1 MVTTSISYVLNKRKY
16 TRLDGKKWCLHSQ
29 WIWFIFL
36 SFINFFACRK
46 VSKLCFKKCL
56 VLFVLLNCLFSRK
69 FISSKVKSVCT
80 HIGIEFIIS
89 AVVLKIHARFTRAQ
103 TYIIAPVKLIEMFAS
118 HSDTFIKLHRLFIAS
133 KTILSMQIKLQI
145 S

>member
-1 MVTTSISYVLNKRKY
+1 MYSFIR
-16 TRLDGKKWCLHSQ
+16 

-36 SFINFFACRK
+36 SFINFLACTK

-56 VLFVLLNCLFSRK
+56 VLFVLLNCLFRRK

-80 HIGIEFIIS
+80 HIGIEFVIS

-103 TYIIAPVKLIEMFAS
+103 IHYSTGKTYWNVCISFRHIYQAPSVIHRIENHFKYANKVANIVNGRKRKLA
-118 HSDTFIKLHRLFIAS
+118 KV
-133 KTILSMQIKLQI
+133 LSTGNKYEL
-145 S
+145 